1 MLDINVA
8 SIKTTVS
15 FVVDKQSLAE
25 ARKAG
30 DDLKKYFEKI
40 ADPKIRFQAQ
50 KQRRQKA
57 REQVADAKA
66 ASPKTSNDL
75 KQQAREA
82 AKIAKRE
89 ETATLKRRS
98 SILQMKGISGKYGI
112 DPAKQYQFAKF
123 AHEQTELFRKGQ
135 ISSQKMNYELRER
148 LALMRREAALQNR
161 ITASTQQQAAALKHA
176 KRTDYKGAAANIKEK
191 GLNVIGG
198 GTGFIAGTAAFAAG
212 AGVLARVRETANDNL
227 DLVRKS
233 DSVKVNPN
241 AVKALVQAN
250 RQRGIDSNY
259 DTITDNFKD
268 VRERLGESVTNSQ
281 FDQKSG
287 KWKSGN
293 GAIDNILNQFG
304 WNKADISK
312 YQDNPLDF
320 VQAVQNEGQRRGM
333 SDASIGYLFEDLG
346 NDMSYLVP
354 VLKNNGEA
362 FNSTLKML
370 VDTGQTLNDQQVQDT
385 YAWGDLSTT
394 LQAVNNGFNQN
405 LTSGFLEG
413 FGNAGKDLAENT
425 AALNETAKSLG
436 SGLGNLLA
444 QVTGFTKEITDDLSK
459 FNGWMKETF
468 PSLYSDPN
476 KTAPDAIYDKAVN
489 GSANWVADHIQDATG
504 FDTRSVGPSIMDW
517 LGVGGGDA
525 GTAANQYS
533 LSGDSLRDSAMSLTS
548 GNAPAYTVNPTFNL
562 NLEASVPLTI
572 ASDSSRLADYVDF
585 TAKASQASFMQSL
598 TLSAL
603 SGQSSTGG

>member
-198 GTGFIAGTAAFAAG
+198 GTGFIAVTAAFAAG

-333 SDASIGYLFEDLG
+333 SDASIGHLFEDLG

-362 FNSTLKML
+362 
-370 VDTGQTLNDQQVQDT
+370 V
-385 YAWGDLSTT
+385 
-394 LQAVNNGFNQN
+394 
-405 LTSGFLEG
+405 
-413 FGNAGKDLAENT
+413 
-425 AALNETAKSLG
+425 
-436 SGLGNLLA
+436 
-444 QVTGFTKEITDDLSK
+444 
-459 FNGWMKETF
+459 
-468 PSLYSDPN
+468 
-476 KTAPDAIYDKAVN
+476 
-489 GSANWVADHIQDATG
+489 
-504 FDTRSVGPSIMDW
+504 
-517 LGVGGGDA
+517 
-525 GTAANQYS
+525 
-533 LSGDSLRDSAMSLTS
+533 
-548 GNAPAYTVNPTFNL
+548 NAPSKCWLIPDKL
-562 NLEASVPLTI
+562 
-572 ASDSSRLADYVDF
+572 
-585 TAKASQASFMQSL
+585 
-598 TLSAL
+598 
-603 SGQSSTGG
+603 

>member
-198 GTGFIAGTAAFAAG
+198 GTGFIAVTAAFAAG
-212 AGVLARVRETANDNL
+212 AGVLARVRETAL
-227 DLVRKS
+227 
-233 DSVKVNPN
+233 
-241 AVKALVQAN
+241 
-250 RQRGIDSNY
+250 
-259 DTITDNFKD
+259 
-268 VRERLGESVTNSQ
+268 
-281 FDQKSG
+281 
-287 KWKSGN
+287 
-293 GAIDNILNQFG
+293 
-304 WNKADISK
+304 
-312 YQDNPLDF
+312 
-320 VQAVQNEGQRRGM
+320 
-333 SDASIGYLFEDLG
+333 
-346 NDMSYLVP
+346 
-354 VLKNNGEA
+354 
-362 FNSTLKML
+362 
-370 VDTGQTLNDQQVQDT
+370 
-385 YAWGDLSTT
+385 
-394 LQAVNNGFNQN
+394 
-405 LTSGFLEG
+405 
-413 FGNAGKDLAENT
+413 
-425 AALNETAKSLG
+425 
-436 SGLGNLLA
+436 
-444 QVTGFTKEITDDLSK
+444 
-459 FNGWMKETF
+459 
-468 PSLYSDPN
+468 
-476 KTAPDAIYDKAVN
+476 
-489 GSANWVADHIQDATG
+489 
-504 FDTRSVGPSIMDW
+504 
-517 LGVGGGDA
+517 
-525 GTAANQYS
+525 
-533 LSGDSLRDSAMSLTS
+533 
-548 GNAPAYTVNPTFNL
+548 
-562 NLEASVPLTI
+562 
-572 ASDSSRLADYVDF
+572 
-585 TAKASQASFMQSL
+585 
-598 TLSAL
+598 
-603 SGQSSTGG
+603 